1 MGGQF
6 KGLQANLSEHAL
18 ESGAVCL
25 AGIVQQ
31 PQAICVLLHDRHADL
46 DRMRQFA
53 NPLERYS
60 ICPML
65 LDLPGHGLSSEDE
78 DTDSMAAIESAFVY
92 AEREVLPVA
101 VVAEGRSVDTLL
113 RTQPLGS
120 VSSYILLS
128 PRSSMTEEQFAETAW
143 SRIPS
148 LSILDPHDHEAENVA
163 LMVSRRT
170 RANDGH
176 VFAHNAGALRSGQ
189 PSWPLQAAN
198 AAAAFIAEQA
208 ALWRA
213 GQATRR
219 EDCA

>member
-92 AEREVLPVA
+92 AERERCYRW
-101 VVAEGRSVDTLL
+101 RS
-113 RTQPLGS
+113 
-120 VSSYILLS
+120 
-128 PRSSMTEEQFAETAW
+128 W
-143 SRIPS
+143 
-148 LSILDPHDHEAENVA
+148 
-163 LMVSRRT
+163 RRDDLWT
-170 RANDGH
+170 R
-176 VFAHNAGALRSGQ
+176 F
-189 PSWPLQAAN
+189 
-198 AAAAFIAEQA
+198 
-208 ALWRA
+208 
-213 GQATRR
+213 
-219 EDCA
+219 CAPNL